1 MNNSLV
7 KLEDFQLDEISGGIT
22 ESQKEIL
29 KKAGKYAIKGA
40 SRIAG
45 CVVVTASVFA
55 VIGFL
60 NPETKEFKNAKGE
73 RIPVKNSRLSEAGEQ
88 GEVGALVGLI
98 FALLSGL
105 YEISG
110 NLGNL
115 VCKKIGLDD

>member
-40 SRIAG
+40 SMIAG

-60 NPETKEFKNAKGE
+60 GVCSV
-73 RIPVKNSRLSEAGEQ
+73 RNSRLSEAGEK

-105 YEISG
+105 YEMSG

-115 VCKKIGLDD
+115 VCKKIGLED